1 MLANTFLTTPSANA
15 NTFLSLPT
23 LFSQQIFDLGHFT
36 FFSLSLFSLCGIYP
50 RGRSFLIKL
59 QKSFSY
65 SISALWKLSLRQTL
79 MNFDSSL
86 LHFLLVFLLSVCHLT
101 QGNVGLHKNTQKTF
115 FLSLLL
121 SVKALL
127 AGRL

>member
-23 LFSQQIFDLGHFT
+23 LFSQQIFDLGHLT

-59 QKSFSY
+59 QK
-65 SISALWKLSLRQTL
+65 K
-79 MNFDSSL
+79 
-86 LHFLLVFLLSVCHLT
+86 
-101 QGNVGLHKNTQKTF
+101 F
-115 FLSLLL
+115 FLFYLC
-121 SVKALL
+121 SVEALL
-127 AGRL
+127 EADPDVF